1 MASMSGILMAP
12 VSAFS
17 MVSATRAARRR
28 SSSSWS
34 NSRVSAMVSSARVA
48 DTIEKALTGA
58 IQIPDMLAKRPPP
71 KGRIKAFAIEPEVT
85 INNNWSNR
93 YTMVEV
99 TGLDRPGL
107 LFELTA
113 TLSKL
118 NLNIASAHVATFGER
133 VVDVFYVTDLLG
145 AKITAATRQAA
156 IKRALMTLFGASEQS
171 APKQPATVG

>member
-1 MASMSGILMAP
+1 MAGANIVDAQIFTTTDARALDTIAL
-12 VSAFS
+12 
-17 MVSATRAARRR
+17 TREFDHDEDERRR
-28 SSSSWS
+28 
-34 NSRVSAMVSSARVA
+34 AARVA

-58 IQIPDMLAKRPPP
+58 IKLPDMLANRPPP

-93 YTMVEV
+93 YTMMEV

-113 TLSKL
+113 TISKL

-156 IKRALMTLFGASEQS
+156 IKRALVTLFGASEQP
-171 APKQPATVG
+171 APKQPASAVAG